1 MAKNIKETFAS
12 QLASGKVVVT
22 EILDTNNPD
31 QKRIEVAQLV
41 KNNRPNLIG
50 IMQNQNNGTVL
61 VAWMPALTTMVK
73 EKGFKVGGFVDT
85 FIAKELAGT
94 SVNIQV
100 EEKTSL
106 FTWLDEGKFIRV
118 NKNAKMNKSG
128 AEGKYLTFDGDYI
141 FRQTSLV
148 SGEPNHIK
156 IQHDDMTEEA
166 PNYDVL
172 EAALQAESGVQIA
185 N

>member
-12 QLASGKVVVT
+12 QLATGKVVIT
-22 EILDTNNPD
+22 DILDTTKPE

-41 KNNRPNLIG
+41 KGDRPNLIG
-50 IMQNQNNGTVL
+50 IMQNQNNGSVL
-61 VAWMPALTTMVK
+61 VAWMPVLTTTVV
-73 EKGFKVGGFVDT
+73 EKGFKVGGYLDT
-85 FIAKELAGT
+85 FLTKELEGVST
-94 SVNIQV
+94 NIQV
-100 EEKTSL
+100 EESTKP

-128 AEGKYLTFDGDYI
+128 NEGKYLTVDGDYI

-148 SGEPNHIK
+148 SGPPVNVK
-156 IQHDDMTEEA
+156 VQHNAMIDES
-166 PNYDVL
+166 PNYDVI
-172 EAALQAESGVQIA
+172 EAALQASAGVAIA